1 MSIKYRCWAEVDL
14 AALREN
20 LAWLRHRIGPGVKIL
35 TVVKADAYGH
45 GLKQIAACLMRSGT
59 DIFGVANLAEA
70 QSLRAVG
77 PGWPVLMLGACLP
90 HEIEAAVRDDIRP
103 TVSSLA
109 EAHAFARVA
118 RRRGRTVS
126 VHLKVDTGMG
136 RLGAPVASAVELAGR
151 IRALP
156 SLRLEGIYTHFAS
169 AEDDPAFTALQ
180 LRRFANVLTAV
191 RKAGL
196 EVPLVHASN
205 SAALLYERE
214 ARFNLVRPGLLV
226 YGVMPPGRR
235 RPPRDLANRLRPAL
249 SWKARVC
256 LIKEIG
262 PGDSLSYG
270 RMFTASRRMKV
281 ATVSAGYGD
290 GYLRAA
296 GGRAQVLVGGRRCAV
311 LGRITMDQMLVDVS
325 RVPRVAVGDEVVLIG
340 RQGGQS
346 ISATTLAGWAGSIP
360 WEVLTSITYR
370 VPRLYRGESAA

>member
-1 MSIKYRCWAEVDL
+1 MSITCRCWAEVDL
-14 AALREN
+14 SALREN
-20 LAWLRHRIGPGVKIL
+20 LAWLRHRVGSGVKIL

-45 GLKQIAACLMRSGT
+45 GLKQIAACLMRNGT

-70 QSLRAVG
+70 QSIRAVG

-90 HEIEAAVRDDIRP
+90 HEIEAAVLDDVRP
-103 TVSSLA
+103 TLSNLA
-109 EAHAFARVA
+109 EALAFAQVA

-136 RLGAPVASAVELAGR
+136 RLGAPAASAVELAGR

-169 AEDDPAFTALQ
+169 AEDDAAFSALQ
-180 LRRFANVLTAV
+180 LRRFGKVLTALAE
-191 RKAGL
+191 AGL

-205 SAALLYERE
+205 SAALLYERD

-226 YGVMPPGRR
+226 YGVVPAGRR
-235 RPPRDLANRLRPAL
+235 RPTRDLADRLRPAL
-249 SWKARVC
+249 SWKTRVS
-256 LIKEIG
+256 LVKEIG
-262 PGDSLSYG
+262 RGDSLSYG

-290 GYLRAA
+290 GYMRSAS
-296 GGRAQVLVGGRRCAV
+296 GRAQVLVGGRRCAV

-340 RQGGQS
+340 RQGRER
-346 ISATTLAGWAGSIP
+346 ISATNLATWAGSIP
-360 WEVLTSITYR
+360 WEVLTNITYR